1 VTKTYRQRCRD
12 LIERCQNLIERAEEA
27 TDAGSVIRL
36 ANLAAQL
43 ASEARDLDFFAEE
56 WAEDERRKFDG

>member
-27 TDAGSVIRL
+27 
-36 ANLAAQL
+36 
-43 ASEARDLDFFAEE
+43 
-56 WAEDERRKFDG
+56 AEDERRKFDG